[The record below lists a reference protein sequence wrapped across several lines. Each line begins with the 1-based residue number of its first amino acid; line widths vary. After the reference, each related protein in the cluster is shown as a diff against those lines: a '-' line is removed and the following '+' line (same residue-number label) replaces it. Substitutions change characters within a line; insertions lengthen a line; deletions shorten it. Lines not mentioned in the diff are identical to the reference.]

1 MASTY
6 TTRVRLEKQTP
17 GENENTWG
25 TILNG
30 NVINLVD
37 DSIAAYTTITVASV
51 DVTLTQADG
60 SADQARSAFLDITGT
75 LTGSVNVIIPAL
87 SKGYGVRNSTSGSFT
102 VTMKTATGSG
112 IAIPQGQ
119 VISVI
124 SDGVSVRDVEIA
136 GIKSTANVI
145 NVSVGSS
152 LVDIKVPMAV
162 SGTVSIGGGLAV
174 SASSTMAATTF
185 SSNIT
190 MNAQSEVRFAD
201 ADSSHYIAIQA
212 PATVTANVTYTLPR
226 NDGIAGQVLE
236 TNGSGTLSFT
246 SFGSPRSYLSGYGM
260 TPVSATA
267 ISIAVGQARSDD
279 NTYDIT
285 LASDTALSLAST
297 GANALDT
304 GTVTSATWYHVFAI
318 SKAEGV
324 SAATLASTNISS
336 PTMPSGYTLKRRIG
350 SIYSDA
356 DVSVQNFVQTGDN
369 FNWFTPVVDV
379 SAATVTASAKTL
391 SLSTPFGIKTQALLG
406 INVKVVGTGFNDRV
420 GVYIS
425 PLDTADVTVTEPNL
439 GSGTYS
445 LAFDNPPP
453 SSTGARGV
461 IAGSIPPVRTNTS
474 SQVRAR
480 SFSSSFP
487 NTLNVST
494 FGWIDR
500 RGRDD

>member
-37 DSIAAYTTITVASV
+37 DSIAAYTTITVSSV

-75 LTGSVNVIIPAL
+75 LTGSVNVIIPGL

-152 LVDIKVPMAV
+152 FVDIKVPMAV

-190 MNAQSEVRFAD
+190 MNAQSDVRFAD
-201 ADSSHYIAIQA
+201 ADSSNYIALQA
-212 PATVTANVTYTLPR
+212 PTSVSANVTFSLPAA
-226 NDGIAGQVLE
+226 DGSSGDVLQ
-236 TNGSGTLSFT
+236 TDGSGSLSFT
-246 SFGSPRSYLSGYGM
+246 PSVPAGSVIPYAGSTAPSGWLLSYGQ
-260 TPVSATA
+260 A
-267 ISIAVGQARSDD
+267 ISRSTYAALFTIIGTTYGIGDGSTTFNVPDLRGRLVAGQDDMGGTSADRLTGQSGGVDGDTLGASGGAETHTLTIAEMPAHTHNMLIREFAGGGGAGDVVDGSTPKA
-279 NTYDIT
+279 TG
-285 LASDTALSLAST
+285 ST
-297 GANALDT
+297 GGDDPHNN
-304 GTVTSATWYHVFAI
+304 VQ
-318 SKAEGV
+318 
-324 SAATLASTNISS
+324 
-336 PTMPSGYTLKRRIG
+336 PTFILNYI
-350 SIYSDA
+350 
-356 DVSVQNFVQTGDN
+356 
-369 FNWFTPVVDV
+369 
-379 SAATVTASAKTL
+379 
-391 SLSTPFGIKTQALLG
+391 IKT
-406 INVKVVGTGFNDRV
+406 
-420 GVYIS
+420 
-425 PLDTADVTVTEPNL
+425 
-439 GSGTYS
+439 
-445 LAFDNPPP
+445 
-453 SSTGARGV
+453 
-461 IAGSIPPVRTNTS
+461 
-474 SQVRAR
+474 
-480 SFSSSFP
+480 
-487 NTLNVST
+487 
-494 FGWIDR
+494 
-500 RGRDD
+500 

>member
-30 NVINLVD
+30 NVIDLVD
-37 DSIAAYTTITVASV
+37 DSIAAYTTITVSSV

-60 SADQARSAFLDITGT
+60 STDQARSAFLDITGT
-75 LTGSVNVIIPAL
+75 LTGDVNVLIPAL

-190 MNAQSEVRFAD
+190 MNAQSDVRFAD
-201 ADSSHYIAIQA
+201 ADSSNYIALQA
-212 PATVTANVTYTLPR
+212 PTSVSANVTFSLPAA
-226 NDGIAGQVLE
+226 DGSSGDVLQ
-236 TNGSGTLSFT
+236 TDGSGNLSFT
-246 SFGSPRSYLSGYGM
+246 PSVPAGSVMPYAGSTAPSGWLLSYGQAISRSTYATLFAAIGTTYGVGDGATTFNVPDLRGRLVAGQDDMGGTSANRLTGQSGGVNGD
-260 TPVSATA
+260 TLGATGGAETHTLTAGQLPTSATYQRET
-267 ISIAVGQARSDD
+267 SHGGQSGTAGSG
-279 NTYDIT
+279 
-285 LASDTALSLAST
+285 LAQSPAQTALT
-297 GANALDT
+297 GANNEAHNN
-304 GTVTSATWYHVFAI
+304 VQ
-318 SKAEGV
+318 
-324 SAATLASTNISS
+324 
-336 PTMPSGYTLKRRIG
+336 PTIILNYI
-350 SIYSDA
+350 
-356 DVSVQNFVQTGDN
+356 
-369 FNWFTPVVDV
+369 
-379 SAATVTASAKTL
+379 
-391 SLSTPFGIKTQALLG
+391 IKT
-406 INVKVVGTGFNDRV
+406 
-420 GVYIS
+420 
-425 PLDTADVTVTEPNL
+425 
-439 GSGTYS
+439 
-445 LAFDNPPP
+445 
-453 SSTGARGV
+453 
-461 IAGSIPPVRTNTS
+461 
-474 SQVRAR
+474 
-480 SFSSSFP
+480 
-487 NTLNVST
+487 
-494 FGWIDR
+494 
-500 RGRDD
+500 

>member
-1 MASTY
+1 MSSY
-6 TTRVRLEKQTP
+6 TSRIRLEKQTP
-17 GENENTWG
+17 GQNENTWG
-25 TILNG
+25 TVLND
-30 NVINLVD
+30 NVIDLVD
-37 DSIAAYTTITVASV
+37 DSIAAYTTITVSSV
-51 DVTLTQADG
+51 AVTLTQSDG
-60 SADQARSAFLDITGT
+60 ASDQARSAFLDISGT
-75 LTGSVNVIIPAL
+75 LTGNVNVIIPAL
-87 SKGYGVRNSTSGSFT
+87 SKGYDIRNSTSGSFT
-102 VTMKTATGSG
+102 VNMKTATGSG
-112 IAIPQGQ
+112 QIIPQGQ
-119 VISVI
+119 SIAVVC
-124 SDGVSVRDVEIA
+124 DG
-136 GIKSTANVI
+136 
-145 NVSVGSS
+145 
-152 LVDIKVPMAV
+152 V
-162 SGTVSIGGGLAV
+162 SGTVSITGGLAV
-174 SASSTMAATTF
+174 SAASTF

-190 MNAQSEVRFAD
+190 MKSESEVRFAD
-201 ADSSHYIAIQA
+201 ADSSHYIALQA

-226 NDGIAGQVLE
+226 NDGIAGQVLK

-267 ISIAVGQARSDD
+267 ISIAVGEARSDT

-285 LASDTALSLAST
+285 LASATALSLAST

-318 SKAEGV
+318 SKAE
-324 SAATLASTNISS
+324 
-336 PTMPSGYTLKRRIG
+336 
-350 SIYSDA
+350 
-356 DVSVQNFVQTGDN
+356 
-369 FNWFTPVVDV
+369 DV

-391 SLSTPFGIKTQALLG
+391 SLSTPSGIKTQALLG
-406 INVKVVGTGFNDRV
+406 INAKVSGTGFNDRV

-461 IAGSIPPVRTNTS
+461 IAGAIPPVRTNTS
-474 SQVRAR
+474 SQVR
-480 SFSSSFP
+480 SFSSSYP

>member
-37 DSIAAYTTITVASV
+37 DSIAAYTTITVSSV

-75 LTGSVNVIIPAL
+75 LTGSVNVIIPGL

-152 LVDIKVPMAV
+152 FVDIKVPMAVSGTVSIGGGLAV

-190 MNAQSEVRFAD
+190 MNAQSDVRFAD
-201 ADSSHYIAIQA
+201 ADSSNYIALQA
-212 PATVTANVTYTLPR
+212 PTSVSANVTFSLPAA
-226 NDGIAGQVLE
+226 DGSSGDVLQTDGSGNLSFIAIAAADSIPVGSVMPYAGSTNPTNWLFCAGQAISRSTYADLFTIIGTTYGVGD
-236 TNGSGTLSFT
+236 GSTTFNIPDLRGRLVAGQDDMGGTSANRLT
-246 SFGSPRSYLSGYGM
+246 GLSGGVDGDVLGASGGAE
-260 TPVSATA
+260 TH
-267 ISIAVGQARSDD
+267 
-279 NTYDIT
+279 T
-285 LASDTALSLAST
+285 LTT
-297 GANALDT
+297 T
-304 GTVTSATWYHVFAI
+304 
-318 SKAEGV
+318 E
-324 SAATLASTNISS
+324 
-336 PTMPSGYTLKRRIG
+336 MPSHTHGAG
-350 SIYSDA
+350 SY
-356 DVSVQNFVQTGDN
+356 Q
-369 FNWFTPVVDV
+369 
-379 SAATVTASAKTL
+379 
-391 SLSTPFGIKTQALLG
+391 
-406 INVKVVGTGFNDRV
+406 
-420 GVYIS
+420 
-425 PLDTADVTVTEPNL
+425 
-439 GSGTYS
+439 
-445 LAFDNPPP
+445 
-453 SSTGARGV
+453 
-461 IAGSIPPVRTNTS
+461 IAGSSGGSGSGAALNLGAASSKAVTGTS
-474 SQVRAR
+474 GAAGSSRAHNNVQPT
-480 SFSSSFP
+480 FI
-487 NTLNVST
+487 LNYIIRAV
-494 FGWIDR
+494 
-500 RGRDD
+500 

>member
-37 DSIAAYTTITVASV
+37 DSIAAYTTITVSSV

-75 LTGSVNVIIPAL
+75 LTGSVNVIIPGL

-152 LVDIKVPMAV
+152 FVDIKVPMAV

-174 SASSTMAATTF
+174 SASSTF

-190 MNAQSEVRFAD
+190 MNAQSDVRFAD
-201 ADSSHYIAIQA
+201 ADSSNYIALQA
-212 PATVTANVTYTLPR
+212 PTSVSANVTFSLPAA
-226 NDGIAGQVLE
+226 DGSSGDVLQ
-236 TNGSGTLSFT
+236 TDGSGNLSFT
-246 SFGSPRSYLSGYGM
+246 PSVPAGSVIPYAGTTTPTGWLFCYGQAINRTTYSVLFDVIGTTYGVGDGSTTFNIPDLRGRLVAGQDDMGGTSANRLTGQSGGVDGDVLGASGGAE
-260 TPVSATA
+260 THTLTAGQLPTSATYQRET
-267 ISIAVGQARSDD
+267 SHGGQSGVSGSG
-279 NTYDIT
+279 
-285 LASDTALSLAST
+285 LAQTPAQTALT
-297 GANALDT
+297 GANNEAHNN
-304 GTVTSATWYHVFAI
+304 VQ
-318 SKAEGV
+318 
-324 SAATLASTNISS
+324 
-336 PTMPSGYTLKRRIG
+336 PTFILNYI
-350 SIYSDA
+350 
-356 DVSVQNFVQTGDN
+356 
-369 FNWFTPVVDV
+369 
-379 SAATVTASAKTL
+379 
-391 SLSTPFGIKTQALLG
+391 IKT
-406 INVKVVGTGFNDRV
+406 
-420 GVYIS
+420 
-425 PLDTADVTVTEPNL
+425 
-439 GSGTYS
+439 
-445 LAFDNPPP
+445 
-453 SSTGARGV
+453 
-461 IAGSIPPVRTNTS
+461 
-474 SQVRAR
+474 
-480 SFSSSFP
+480 
-487 NTLNVST
+487 
-494 FGWIDR
+494 
-500 RGRDD
+500 

>member
-30 NVINLVD
+30 NVIDLVD
-37 DSIAAYTTITVASV
+37 DSIAAYTTITVSSV

-60 SADQARSAFLDITGT
+60 STDQARSAFLDITGT
-75 LTGSVNVIIPAL
+75 LTGNVNVLIPAL

-190 MNAQSEVRFAD
+190 MNAQSDVRFAD
-201 ADSSHYIAIQA
+201 ADSSNYIALQA
-212 PATVTANVTYTLPR
+212 PTSVSANVTFSLPAA
-226 NDGIAGQVLE
+226 DGSSGDVLQ
-236 TNGSGTLSFT
+236 TNGSGTLSFGSGIPVGAVMPYAGLWSPETIPSGWLLSYGQAISRTTYSALFTVIGTKYGAGDGSTTFNLPDLRGRLVAGQDSMGGT
-246 SFGSPRSYLSGYGM
+246 SADRLTGLSGGVQGD
-260 TPVSATA
+260 TIGATGGAETHTLTAGQLPTSATYQKET
-267 ISIAVGQARSDD
+267 SHGGQSG
-279 NTYDIT
+279 TT
-285 LASDTALSLAST
+285 GSGLAKSPAQAALT
-297 GANALDT
+297 GANNEAHNN
-304 GTVTSATWYHVFAI
+304 VQ
-318 SKAEGV
+318 
-324 SAATLASTNISS
+324 
-336 PTMPSGYTLKRRIG
+336 PTIILNYI
-350 SIYSDA
+350 
-356 DVSVQNFVQTGDN
+356 
-369 FNWFTPVVDV
+369 
-379 SAATVTASAKTL
+379 
-391 SLSTPFGIKTQALLG
+391 IKT
-406 INVKVVGTGFNDRV
+406 
-420 GVYIS
+420 
-425 PLDTADVTVTEPNL
+425 
-439 GSGTYS
+439 
-445 LAFDNPPP
+445 
-453 SSTGARGV
+453 
-461 IAGSIPPVRTNTS
+461 
-474 SQVRAR
+474 
-480 SFSSSFP
+480 
-487 NTLNVST
+487 
-494 FGWIDR
+494 
-500 RGRDD
+500 

>member
-30 NVINLVD
+30 NVIDLVD
-37 DSIAAYTTITVASV
+37 DSIAAYTTITVSSV

-60 SADQARSAFLDITGT
+60 STDQARSAFLDITGT
-75 LTGSVNVIIPAL
+75 LTGDVNVLIPAL

-190 MNAQSEVRFAD
+190 MNAQSDVRFAD
-201 ADSSHYIAIQA
+201 ADSSNYIALQA
-212 PATVTANVTYTLPR
+212 PTSVSANVTFSLPAA
-226 NDGIAGQVLE
+226 DGSSGDVLQ
-236 TNGSGTLSFT
+236 TDGSGNLSFT
-246 SFGSPRSYLSGYGM
+246 PSVPAGSVMPYAGSTAPSGWLLSYGQ
-260 TPVSATA
+260 A
-267 ISIAVGQARSDD
+267 ISRSTYATLFAAIGTTYGVGDGATTFNVPDLRGRLVAGQDD
-279 NTYDIT
+279 MGGTSADRLTGQSGGVNGDTLGASGGAETHTLTPGELPTAATYQRQT
-285 LASDTALSLAST
+285 SNGGQGGVSSSGLAQNPAYIPLV
-297 GANALDT
+297 GANDEAHNN
-304 GTVTSATWYHVFAI
+304 VQ
-318 SKAEGV
+318 
-324 SAATLASTNISS
+324 
-336 PTMPSGYTLKRRIG
+336 PTIILNYI
-350 SIYSDA
+350 
-356 DVSVQNFVQTGDN
+356 
-369 FNWFTPVVDV
+369 
-379 SAATVTASAKTL
+379 
-391 SLSTPFGIKTQALLG
+391 IKT
-406 INVKVVGTGFNDRV
+406 
-420 GVYIS
+420 
-425 PLDTADVTVTEPNL
+425 
-439 GSGTYS
+439 
-445 LAFDNPPP
+445 
-453 SSTGARGV
+453 
-461 IAGSIPPVRTNTS
+461 
-474 SQVRAR
+474 
-480 SFSSSFP
+480 
-487 NTLNVST
+487 
-494 FGWIDR
+494 
-500 RGRDD
+500 

>member
-1 MASTY
+1 MSSY
-6 TTRVRLEKQTP
+6 TSRIRLEKQIP
-17 GENENTWG
+17 GQNENTWG
-25 TILNG
+25 TVLND
-30 NVINLVD
+30 NVIDLVD
-37 DSIAAYTTITVASV
+37 DSIAAYTTITVSSV
-51 DVTLTQADG
+51 AVTLTQSDG
-60 SADQARSAFLDITGT
+60 ASDQARSAFLDISGT
-75 LTGSVNVIIPAL
+75 LTGNVNVIIPAL
-87 SKGYGVRNSTSGSFT
+87 SKGYDIRNSTSGSFT
-102 VTMKTATGSG
+102 VNMKTATGSG
-112 IAIPQGQ
+112 QIIPQGQ
-119 VISVI
+119 SIGVVC
-124 SDGVSVRDVEIA
+124 DGVSVRDIETP
-136 GIKSTANVI
+136 GIRSTSNVV
-145 NVSVGSS
+145 NVSVATS
-152 LVDIKVPMAV
+152 LIDIKVPVAI
-162 SGTVSIGGGLAV
+162 SGTVSITGGLAV
-174 SASSTMAATTF
+174 SAASTF

-190 MNAQSEVRFAD
+190 MKAESEVRFAD
-201 ADSSHYIAIQA
+201 ADSSHYIALQA

-226 NDGIAGQVLE
+226 NDGIAGQVLK

-267 ISIAVGQARSDD
+267 ISIAVGEARSDT

-285 LASDTALSLAST
+285 LASATALSLAST

-324 SAATLASTNISS
+324 SAATLASTNLSS
-336 PTMPSGYTLKRRIG
+336 PTMPSGYTLKRRLG

-369 FNWFTPVVDV
+369 FSWHTPVIDV

-391 SLSTPFGIKTQALLG
+391 SLSTPSGIKTQALLG
-406 INVKVVGTGFNDRV
+406 INAKVSGTGFNDRV

-445 LAFDNPPP
+445 LAFDNPAP

-480 SFSSSFP
+480 SFSGSYP

>member
-37 DSIAAYTTITVASV
+37 DSIAAYTTITVSSV

-75 LTGSVNVIIPAL
+75 LTGSVNVIIPGL

-152 LVDIKVPMAV
+152 FVDIKVPMAVSGTVSIGGGLAVSGTVSIGGGLAV

-190 MNAQSEVRFAD
+190 MNAQSDVRFAD
-201 ADSSHYIAIQA
+201 ADSSNYIALQA
-212 PATVTANVTYTLPR
+212 PTSVSANVTFSLPAA
-226 NDGIAGQVLE
+226 DGSSGDVLQTDGSGNLSFIAIAAADSIPVGSVMPYAGSTNPTNWLFCAGQAISRSTYAALFTIIGTTYGVGD
-236 TNGSGTLSFT
+236 GSTTFNIPDLRGRLVAGQDDMGGTSANRLT
-246 SFGSPRSYLSGYGM
+246 GLSGGVDGDVLGASGGAE
-260 TPVSATA
+260 TH
-267 ISIAVGQARSDD
+267 
-279 NTYDIT
+279 T
-285 LASDTALSLAST
+285 LTT
-297 GANALDT
+297 T
-304 GTVTSATWYHVFAI
+304 
-318 SKAEGV
+318 E
-324 SAATLASTNISS
+324 
-336 PTMPSGYTLKRRIG
+336 MPSHTHGAG
-350 SIYSDA
+350 SY
-356 DVSVQNFVQTGDN
+356 Q
-369 FNWFTPVVDV
+369 
-379 SAATVTASAKTL
+379 
-391 SLSTPFGIKTQALLG
+391 
-406 INVKVVGTGFNDRV
+406 
-420 GVYIS
+420 
-425 PLDTADVTVTEPNL
+425 
-439 GSGTYS
+439 
-445 LAFDNPPP
+445 
-453 SSTGARGV
+453 
-461 IAGSIPPVRTNTS
+461 IAGSSGGSGSGAALNLGAASSKAVTGTS
-474 SQVRAR
+474 GAAGSSGAHNNVQPTFILNYIIRA
-480 SFSSSFP
+480 
-487 NTLNVST
+487 V
-494 FGWIDR
+494 
-500 RGRDD
+500 

>member
-30 NVINLVD
+30 NVIDLVD
-37 DSIAAYTTITVASV
+37 DSIAAYTTITVSSV

-60 SADQARSAFLDITGT
+60 STDQARSAFLDITGT
-75 LTGSVNVIIPAL
+75 LTGNVNVLIPAL

-190 MNAQSEVRFAD
+190 MNAQSDVRFAD
-201 ADSSHYIAIQA
+201 ADSSNYVALQA
-212 PATVTANVTYTLPR
+212 PTSVSANVTFSLPAA
-226 NDGIAGQVLE
+226 DGSSGDVLQ
-236 TNGSGTLSFT
+236 TNGSGTLSFGSGIPVGAVMPYAGLWSPETIPSGWLLSYGQAISRTTYSALFTVIGTTYGAGDGSTTFNLPDLRGRLVAGQDSMGGT
-246 SFGSPRSYLSGYGM
+246 SADRLTGLSGGVQGD
-260 TPVSATA
+260 TIGATGGA
-267 ISIAVGQARSDD
+267 ETHTLTAGELPTAATYQKETSHGGQSG
-279 NTYDIT
+279 TT
-285 LASDTALSLAST
+285 GSGLAKSPAQAALT
-297 GANALDT
+297 GANNEAHNN
-304 GTVTSATWYHVFAI
+304 VQ
-318 SKAEGV
+318 
-324 SAATLASTNISS
+324 
-336 PTMPSGYTLKRRIG
+336 PTIILNYI
-350 SIYSDA
+350 
-356 DVSVQNFVQTGDN
+356 
-369 FNWFTPVVDV
+369 
-379 SAATVTASAKTL
+379 
-391 SLSTPFGIKTQALLG
+391 IKT
-406 INVKVVGTGFNDRV
+406 
-420 GVYIS
+420 
-425 PLDTADVTVTEPNL
+425 
-439 GSGTYS
+439 
-445 LAFDNPPP
+445 
-453 SSTGARGV
+453 
-461 IAGSIPPVRTNTS
+461 
-474 SQVRAR
+474 
-480 SFSSSFP
+480 
-487 NTLNVST
+487 
-494 FGWIDR
+494 
-500 RGRDD
+500 

>member
-37 DSIAAYTTITVASV
+37 DSIAAYTTITVSSV

-75 LTGSVNVIIPAL
+75 LTGSVNVIIPGL

-152 LVDIKVPMAV
+152 FVDIKVPMAV

-174 SASSTMAATTF
+174 SASSTF

-190 MNAQSEVRFAD
+190 MNAQSDVRFAD
-201 ADSSHYIAIQA
+201 ADSSNYIALQA
-212 PATVTANVTYTLPR
+212 PTSVSANVTFSLPAA
-226 NDGIAGQVLE
+226 DGSSGDVLQ
-236 TNGSGTLSFT
+236 TDGSGNLSFT
-246 SFGSPRSYLSGYGM
+246 PSVPAGSVIPYAGTTNPTGWLFCAGQAINRTTYSVLFAVIGTTYGVGDGSTTFNIPDLRGRLVAGQDDMGGTSANRLTGQSGGVNGDVLGASGGAE
-260 TPVSATA
+260 THTLTAGQLPTSATYQRET
-267 ISIAVGQARSDD
+267 SHGGQSG
-279 NTYDIT
+279 TSGSG
-285 LASDTALSLAST
+285 LAQTPAQTALT
-297 GANALDT
+297 GANNEAHNN
-304 GTVTSATWYHVFAI
+304 VQ
-318 SKAEGV
+318 
-324 SAATLASTNISS
+324 
-336 PTMPSGYTLKRRIG
+336 PTFILNYI
-350 SIYSDA
+350 
-356 DVSVQNFVQTGDN
+356 
-369 FNWFTPVVDV
+369 
-379 SAATVTASAKTL
+379 
-391 SLSTPFGIKTQALLG
+391 IKT
-406 INVKVVGTGFNDRV
+406 
-420 GVYIS
+420 
-425 PLDTADVTVTEPNL
+425 
-439 GSGTYS
+439 
-445 LAFDNPPP
+445 
-453 SSTGARGV
+453 
-461 IAGSIPPVRTNTS
+461 
-474 SQVRAR
+474 
-480 SFSSSFP
+480 
-487 NTLNVST
+487 
-494 FGWIDR
+494 
-500 RGRDD
+500 

>member
-30 NVINLVD
+30 NVIDLVD
-37 DSIAAYTTITVASV
+37 DSIAAYTTITVSSV

-60 SADQARSAFLDITGT
+60 STDQARSAFLDITGT
-75 LTGSVNVIIPAL
+75 LTGDVNVLIPAL

-190 MNAQSEVRFAD
+190 MNAQSDVRFAD
-201 ADSSHYIAIQA
+201 ADSSNYIALQA
-212 PATVTANVTYTLPR
+212 PTSVSANVTFSLPAA
-226 NDGIAGQVLE
+226 DGSSGDVLQ
-236 TNGSGTLSFT
+236 TNGSGTLSFGSGIPVGAVMPYAGLWSPETIPSGWLLSYGQAISRTTYSALFTVIGTTYGAGDGSTTFNLPDLRGRLVAGQDSMGGT
-246 SFGSPRSYLSGYGM
+246 SADRLTGLSGGVQGD
-260 TPVSATA
+260 TIGATGGAETHTLTAGQLPTSATYQRET
-267 ISIAVGQARSDD
+267 SHGGQSGTAGSG
-279 NTYDIT
+279 
-285 LASDTALSLAST
+285 LAQSPAQTALT
-297 GANALDT
+297 GANNEAHNN
-304 GTVTSATWYHVFAI
+304 VQ
-318 SKAEGV
+318 
-324 SAATLASTNISS
+324 
-336 PTMPSGYTLKRRIG
+336 PTIILNYI
-350 SIYSDA
+350 
-356 DVSVQNFVQTGDN
+356 
-369 FNWFTPVVDV
+369 
-379 SAATVTASAKTL
+379 
-391 SLSTPFGIKTQALLG
+391 IKT
-406 INVKVVGTGFNDRV
+406 
-420 GVYIS
+420 
-425 PLDTADVTVTEPNL
+425 
-439 GSGTYS
+439 
-445 LAFDNPPP
+445 
-453 SSTGARGV
+453 
-461 IAGSIPPVRTNTS
+461 
-474 SQVRAR
+474 
-480 SFSSSFP
+480 
-487 NTLNVST
+487 
-494 FGWIDR
+494 
-500 RGRDD
+500 

>member
-30 NVINLVD
+30 NVIDLVD
-37 DSIAAYTTITVASV
+37 DSIAAYTTITVSSV

-60 SADQARSAFLDITGT
+60 STDQARSAFLDITGT
-75 LTGSVNVIIPAL
+75 LTGDVNVLIPAL

-190 MNAQSEVRFAD
+190 MNAQSDVRFAD
-201 ADSSHYIAIQA
+201 ADSSNYVALQA
-212 PATVTANVTYTLPR
+212 PTSVSANVTFSLPAA
-226 NDGIAGQVLE
+226 DGSSGDVLQ
-236 TNGSGTLSFT
+236 TDGSGNLSFT
-246 SFGSPRSYLSGYGM
+246 PSVPAGSVIPYAGSTAPSGWLLSYGQ
-260 TPVSATA
+260 A
-267 ISIAVGQARSDD
+267 ISRSTYATLFAAIGTTYGVGDGATTFNVPDLRGRLVAGQDD
-279 NTYDIT
+279 MGGTSADRLTGQSGGVDGDT
-285 LASDTALSLAST
+285 LGASGGAETHTLTAGELP
-297 GANALDT
+297 
-304 GTVTSATWYHVFAI
+304 TSATYQRQTSNDAQ
-318 SKAEGV
+318 GG
-324 SAATLASTNISS
+324 TG
-336 PTMPSGYTLKRRIG
+336 PSGLAHNPAYVALVG
-350 SIYSDA
+350 ANDEA
-356 DVSVQNFVQTGDN
+356 HNNVQPTIILNYI
-369 FNWFTPVVDV
+369 
-379 SAATVTASAKTL
+379 
-391 SLSTPFGIKTQALLG
+391 IKT
-406 INVKVVGTGFNDRV
+406 
-420 GVYIS
+420 
-425 PLDTADVTVTEPNL
+425 
-439 GSGTYS
+439 
-445 LAFDNPPP
+445 
-453 SSTGARGV
+453 
-461 IAGSIPPVRTNTS
+461 
-474 SQVRAR
+474 
-480 SFSSSFP
+480 
-487 NTLNVST
+487 
-494 FGWIDR
+494 
-500 RGRDD
+500 

>member
-37 DSIAAYTTITVASV
+37 DSIAAYTTITVSSV

-75 LTGSVNVIIPAL
+75 LTGSVNVIIPGL

-174 SASSTMAATTF
+174 SASSTF

-190 MNAQSEVRFAD
+190 MNAQSDVRFAD
-201 ADSSHYIAIQA
+201 ADSSNYIALQA
-212 PATVTANVTYTLPR
+212 PTSVSANVTFSLPAA
-226 NDGIAGQVLE
+226 DGSSGDVLQ
-236 TNGSGTLSFT
+236 TDGSGNLSFT
-246 SFGSPRSYLSGYGM
+246 PSVPAGSVIPYAGTTNPTGWLFCAGQAINRTTYSVLFAVIGTTYGVGDGSTTFNIPDLRGRLVAGQDDMGGTSANRLTGQSGGVNGDVLGASGGAE
-260 TPVSATA
+260 THTLTAGQLPTSATYQRET
-267 ISIAVGQARSDD
+267 SHGGQSG
-279 NTYDIT
+279 TSGSG
-285 LASDTALSLAST
+285 LAQTPAQTALT
-297 GANALDT
+297 GANNEAHNN
-304 GTVTSATWYHVFAI
+304 VQ
-318 SKAEGV
+318 
-324 SAATLASTNISS
+324 
-336 PTMPSGYTLKRRIG
+336 PTFILNYI
-350 SIYSDA
+350 
-356 DVSVQNFVQTGDN
+356 
-369 FNWFTPVVDV
+369 
-379 SAATVTASAKTL
+379 
-391 SLSTPFGIKTQALLG
+391 IKT
-406 INVKVVGTGFNDRV
+406 
-420 GVYIS
+420 
-425 PLDTADVTVTEPNL
+425 
-439 GSGTYS
+439 
-445 LAFDNPPP
+445 
-453 SSTGARGV
+453 
-461 IAGSIPPVRTNTS
+461 
-474 SQVRAR
+474 
-480 SFSSSFP
+480 
-487 NTLNVST
+487 
-494 FGWIDR
+494 
-500 RGRDD
+500 

>member
-30 NVINLVD
+30 NVIDLVD
-37 DSIAAYTTITVASV
+37 DSIAAYTTITVSSV

-60 SADQARSAFLDITGT
+60 STDQARSAFLDITGT
-75 LTGSVNVIIPAL
+75 LTGDVNVLIPAL

-190 MNAQSEVRFAD
+190 MNAQSDVRFAD
-201 ADSSHYIAIQA
+201 ADSSNYIALQA
-212 PATVTANVTYTLPR
+212 PTSVSANVTFSLPAA
-226 NDGIAGQVLE
+226 DGSSGDVLQ
-236 TNGSGTLSFT
+236 TNGSGTLSFGSGIPVGAVMPYAGLWSPETIPSGWLLSYGQAISRTTYSALFTVIGTTYGAGDGSTTFNLPDLRGRLVAGQDSMGGT
-246 SFGSPRSYLSGYGM
+246 SANRLTGLSGGVQGDTIGATGGAETHTL
-260 TPVSATA
+260 TPGELPTAATYQRQTSNGGQGGVS
-267 ISIAVGQARSDD
+267 SSG
-279 NTYDIT
+279 
-285 LASDTALSLAST
+285 LAQNPAYIPLT
-297 GANALDT
+297 GANDEAHNN
-304 GTVTSATWYHVFAI
+304 VQ
-318 SKAEGV
+318 
-324 SAATLASTNISS
+324 
-336 PTMPSGYTLKRRIG
+336 PTIILNYI
-350 SIYSDA
+350 
-356 DVSVQNFVQTGDN
+356 
-369 FNWFTPVVDV
+369 
-379 SAATVTASAKTL
+379 
-391 SLSTPFGIKTQALLG
+391 IKT
-406 INVKVVGTGFNDRV
+406 
-420 GVYIS
+420 
-425 PLDTADVTVTEPNL
+425 
-439 GSGTYS
+439 
-445 LAFDNPPP
+445 
-453 SSTGARGV
+453 
-461 IAGSIPPVRTNTS
+461 
-474 SQVRAR
+474 
-480 SFSSSFP
+480 
-487 NTLNVST
+487 
-494 FGWIDR
+494 
-500 RGRDD
+500 

>member
-30 NVINLVD
+30 NVIDLVD
-37 DSIAAYTTITVASV
+37 DSIAAYTTITVSSV

-60 SADQARSAFLDITGT
+60 STDQARSAFLDITGT
-75 LTGSVNVIIPAL
+75 LTGNVNVLIPAL

-190 MNAQSEVRFAD
+190 MNAQSDVRFAD
-201 ADSSHYIAIQA
+201 ADSSNYIALQA
-212 PATVTANVTYTLPR
+212 PTSVSANVTFSLPAA
-226 NDGIAGQVLE
+226 DGSSGDVLQ
-236 TNGSGTLSFT
+236 TNGSGTLSFGSGIPVGAVMPYAGLWSPETIPSGWLLSYGQAISRTTYSALFTVIGTKYGAGDGSTTFNLPDLRGRLVAGQDSMGGT
-246 SFGSPRSYLSGYGM
+246 SANRLTGLSGGVQGD
-260 TPVSATA
+260 TIGATGGA
-267 ISIAVGQARSDD
+267 E
-279 NTYDIT
+279 THT
-285 LASDTALSLAST
+285 LTAGELP
-297 GANALDT
+297 
-304 GTVTSATWYHVFAI
+304 TSATYQRQTSNGAQ
-318 SKAEGV
+318 GG
-324 SAATLASTNISS
+324 TG
-336 PTMPSGYTLKRRIG
+336 PSGLAHSPAYVALVG
-350 SIYSDA
+350 ANDEA
-356 DVSVQNFVQTGDN
+356 HNNVQPTIILNYM
-369 FNWFTPVVDV
+369 
-379 SAATVTASAKTL
+379 
-391 SLSTPFGIKTQALLG
+391 IKT
-406 INVKVVGTGFNDRV
+406 
-420 GVYIS
+420 
-425 PLDTADVTVTEPNL
+425 
-439 GSGTYS
+439 
-445 LAFDNPPP
+445 
-453 SSTGARGV
+453 
-461 IAGSIPPVRTNTS
+461 
-474 SQVRAR
+474 
-480 SFSSSFP
+480 
-487 NTLNVST
+487 
-494 FGWIDR
+494 
-500 RGRDD
+500 